1 MDFHVESEN
10 HPSAMVTRSDRHPVT
25 RPFWRPARGK
35 QRIPSF
41 GGIKASRRAF
51 FPSLD
56 PARQPAEIVI
66 APDLE
71 GPAADNSADGREC
84 RSLVGRGPGVS
95 TSLKTAPRITR
106 ISAW

>member
-10 HPSAMVTRSDRHPVT
+10 YPSAMVTRPDRHPVT
-25 RPFWRPARGK
+25 RPFWRPARGNSGF
-35 QRIPSF
+35 RLS
-41 GGIKASRRAF
+41 GASRPAGEP

-71 GPAADNSADGREC
+71 GPAANNSADGREC